1 MGNGMSQKASAAA
14 HPYLVGEWDNC
25 PTGLLRVCVYSPWG
39 SLPSLVIA
47 PGWFEGE
54 WGVADVPLAELLERP
69 RLFRAAA
76 LCVLEHASSSTP
88 PELIDHVLAGLEART
103 APQPDSH

>member
-1 MGNGMSQKASAAA
+1 MIALFA
-14 HPYLVGEWDNC
+14 PPL
-25 PTGLLRVCVYSPWG
+25 PW
-39 SLPSLVIA
+39 
-47 PGWFEGE
+47 
-54 WGVADVPLAELLERP
+54 
-69 RLFRAAA
+69 AA